1 LCQTGTEQSVNDETK
16 HYVSPFFSHFC
27 FSGATVS
34 VETEYSPVMSRQYL
48 NVNFI
53 PTAMFSK
60 NTEGLC
66 GFMDDDDT
74 NDLIG
79 PNGEQYNN
87 DTLQFAESCE

>member
-1 LCQTGTEQSVNDETK
+1 
-16 HYVSPFFSHFC
+16 
-27 FSGATVS
+27 
-34 VETEYSPVMSRQYL
+34 MSRQYL

-66 GFMDDDDT
+66 GLMDDDDT

-79 PNGEQYNN
+79 PNGEHYN
-87 DTLQFAESCE
+87 DTIQFAKSCKYARSVLSICLLNCLAKYKFILNCVASCKTNTTI

>member
-1 LCQTGTEQSVNDETK
+1 
-16 HYVSPFFSHFC
+16 
-27 FSGATVS
+27 
-34 VETEYSPVMSRQYL
+34 MSRQYL

-87 DTLQFAESCE
+87 DTIQFAESCE

>member
-1 LCQTGTEQSVNDETK
+1 
-16 HYVSPFFSHFC
+16 
-27 FSGATVS
+27 
-34 VETEYSPVMSRQYL
+34 MSRQYL

-79 PNGEQYNN
+79 PNGEQHN
-87 DTLQFAESCE
+87 DTTQFAESCMYARSVLSFLFLALQINVFNLGRRINVFNTKP

>member
-1 LCQTGTEQSVNDETK
+1 
-16 HYVSPFFSHFC
+16 
-27 FSGATVS
+27 
-34 VETEYSPVMSRQYL
+34 MSRQYL

-79 PNGEQYNN
+79 PNGERYN
-87 DTLQFAESCE
+87 DTIQFAESCKYMHVLFYQSAYKVAREI